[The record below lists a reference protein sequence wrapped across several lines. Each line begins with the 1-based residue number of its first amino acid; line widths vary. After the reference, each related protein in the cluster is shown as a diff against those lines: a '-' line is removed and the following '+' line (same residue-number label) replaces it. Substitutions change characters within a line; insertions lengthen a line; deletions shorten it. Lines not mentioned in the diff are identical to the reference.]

1 MCLAVPVKVTNI
13 IDNERA
19 IVDAE
24 GVSLEVSTVLVD
36 HISVDQWVLVHAGF
50 VIETLTEEAARDKLD
65 LWEEYH
71 RITGKTP

>member
-13 IDNERA
+13 IDSERA
-19 IVDAE
+19 VVDAE
-24 GVSLEVSTVLVD
+24 GVSLEVSTVLVE
-36 HISVDQWVLVHAGF
+36 SVSDGQWVLVHAGF

-65 LWEEYH
+65 LWDEYH

>member
-19 IVDAE
+19 VVDAE

-36 HISVDQWVLVHAGF
+36 MVSEGQWVLVHAGF
-50 VIETLTEEAARDKLD
+50 VIETLTEEAARDKFD
-65 LWEEYH
+65 LWDEYH